1 MVKHIL
7 LFRLKPEAEGATK
20 AENILKAKKMLE
32 DLNGKIPGLIKIE
45 VGTDF
50 SGSDTSAD
58 MCLYSEFE
66 SREALAVYAKH
77 PDHLAVIPFIKAIYE
92 ERRLIDYDI

>member
-1 MVKHIL
+1 MVKHIIF
-7 LFRLKPEAEGATK
+7 FRLKAEAEGASK

-32 DLNGKIPGLIKIE
+32 DLNGKIPGMLKME

-50 SGSDTSAD
+50 SGSDTSSD

-66 SREALAVYAKH
+66 SRDALKGYAQH

-92 ERRLIDYDI
+92 ERRLIDYEV

>member
-7 LFRLKPEAEGATK
+7 LFRLKAEAEGANK
-20 AENILKAKKMLE
+20 AENILKAKTMLE
-32 DLNGKIPGLIKIE
+32 ALNGKIPGLLKIE

-50 SGSDTSAD
+50 SGSETSAD

-66 SREALAVYAKH
+66 SRDALAVYAKH